1 LDKPSLRLAQDDE
14 ALEEMGTTHTS
25 GAWELYI
32 VNHLMACCGV
42 GDLKWIDTEVSTG
55 TESDFEDG
63 SIGYDE
69 DKPAPVAKPRK
80 EKRRR
85 NQKEKKGMGNVLL
98 QRYNGMAG

>member
-1 LDKPSLRLAQDDE
+1 MDKPSLWLAQDGE

-42 GDLKWIDTEVSTG
+42 GGLKQIDAEVSTG
-55 TESDFEDG
+55 TESDFEDSG
-63 SIGYDE
+63 VGYDKDE
-69 DKPAPVAKPRK
+69 LAPVAKSRK

-98 QRYNGMAG
+98 QHYNGMAG

>member
-1 LDKPSLRLAQDDE
+1 LDKPSLQLAQDDE

-32 VNHLMACCGV
+32 VNHLMACCGI
-42 GDLKWIDTEVSTG
+42 GDLKRIDAEVSTG
-55 TESDFEDG
+55 TELDFED
-63 SIGYDE
+63 SSVGYDE
-69 DKPAPVAKPRK
+69 DELAPVAKPRK

-85 NQKEKKGMGNVLL
+85 NQKEKKGMGNVLP